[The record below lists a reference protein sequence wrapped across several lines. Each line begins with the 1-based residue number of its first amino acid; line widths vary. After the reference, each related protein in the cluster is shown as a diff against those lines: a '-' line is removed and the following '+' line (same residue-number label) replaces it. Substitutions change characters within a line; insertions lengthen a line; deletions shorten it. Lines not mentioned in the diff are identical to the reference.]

1 MKSFRGYIFCIA
13 VLICQTMW
21 AAGKQFHF
29 THLSMDDGLS
39 HNDITSIVQ
48 DKDGFMWFATRD
60 GLNRYDGNKV
70 KVYRHKVNG
79 RIPFDVNYI
88 LSLCQDQGGTLWI
101 GTKGIS
107 RYNAKGDSLEYF
119 CQKTRKGMPLPI

>member
-1 MKSFRGYIFCIA
+1 
-13 VLICQTMW
+13 MW

-79 RIPFDVNYI
+79 RIPFTYCHSARIKTEHFGLVLRVSPVI
-88 LSLCQDQGGTLWI
+88 MQKVTLWNI
-101 GTKGIS
+101 FVKKQRKGI
-107 RYNAKGDSLEYF
+107 
-119 CQKTRKGMPLPI
+119 PLLI